1 MITPLSSKKAFTLI
15 AIATLLTAVIGAARF
30 FRGQVYYPHV
40 VVEPIENVRLE
51 FLQEG
56 LPKGEDCKAAAA
68 LIVGAI
74 RGSCPTCRVA
84 VQQCPGRL
92 EPERQ
97 KLLSEEPVAMPI
109 SRLPHGVLAY
119 ISDNEGLALAAC
131 QETERRTSAG
141 QGFRAICYRPNT
153 PRSLSSSSMWQLPD
167 LWQVIF
173 GLPSLLLFSFVFAGF
188 LLIRFA
194 AVHAHRGAPTQGHFL
209 PHLWTSFISIKSFFV
224 RRNSTLKS
232 RNHVLKRSLDIL
244 IAVPLLLMSA
254 PILLCA
260 AILLL
265 LKEGPPI
272 FYVSTR
278 YIGLNRPVRVV
289 KFRTMVRDA
298 CSPKYGLKER
308 FMRDGYLDIPLSC
321 EVYTPMGRI
330 LERLQIVELPQLINV
345 LMNGM
350 SLVGNRPLPKEN
362 LDLLARHPL
371 WEKRFDSPAGITGI
385 SQVVGKLELTPI
397 QRLHL
402 ESLYSRV
409 YLEGNIIKCD
419 LSIIWV
425 TATCVFLRNMG
436 ITLERAEALLQQCLP
451 GTESKAQLT

>member
-131 QETERRTSAG
+131 QETERRTSGG
-141 QGFRAICYRPNT
+141 QGFRAICYGPNT
-153 PRSLSSSSMWQLPD
+153 PRPLSSLSSSPRAD
-167 LWQVIF
+167 IWQVF
-173 GLPSLLLFSFVFAGF
+173 FDLPSLLLIGFAFAGF
-188 LLIRFA
+188 LLIRLTA
-194 AVHAHRGAPTQGHFL
+194 AHAHGGALTQGHFL
-209 PHLWTSFISIKSFFV
+209 SHLRTSFIPLKSFFV
-224 RRNSTLKS
+224 RRNGTLKL
-232 RNHVLKRSLDIL
+232 RNRVLKRSLDIL

-254 PILLCA
+254 PILLGA

-265 LKEGPPI
+265 LTEGLPI

-278 YIGLNRPVRVV
+278 YIGLNRPIRVI
-289 KFRTMVRDA
+289 KFRTMARDA
-298 CSPKYGLKER
+298 CSPKYELKER
-308 FMRDGYLDIPLSC
+308 FMRDGYLDIPLDC
-321 EVYTPMGRI
+321 EVYTPIGRI
-330 LERLQIVELPQLINV
+330 LERLQIVELPQLLNV
-345 LMNGM
+345 LIHGM

-362 LDLLARHPL
+362 MELLARFPA
-371 WEKRFDSPAGITGI
+371 WEKRFESPGGITGI
-385 SQVVGKLELTPI
+385 SQVVGKLNLTPAK
-397 QRLHL
+397 RLRL
-402 ESLYSRV
+402 ESLYSKV
-409 YLEGNIIKCD
+409 YQEGNIIRCD
-419 LSIIWV
+419 CLIIWHT
-425 TATCVFLRNMG
+425 TAGVLLRNEG
-436 ITLERAEALLQQCLP
+436 ITLERSEALLRSCLP
-451 GTESKAQLT
+451 EK